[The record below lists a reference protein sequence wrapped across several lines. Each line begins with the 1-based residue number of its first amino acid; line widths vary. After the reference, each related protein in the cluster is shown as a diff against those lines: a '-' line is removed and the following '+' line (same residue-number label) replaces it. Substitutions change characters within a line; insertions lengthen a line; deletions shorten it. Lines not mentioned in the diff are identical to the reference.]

1 MTITDSQGWDEHVNM
16 DKSQK
21 KRDITRII
29 IQKE

>member
-21 KRDITRII
+21 NRDVTRIV
-29 IQKE
+29 QNE